1 MKANIPFPYSNLFLL
16 IIYLRELLRVHKFYS
31 PINILVY
38 LIWVYKNIHI
48 EYQYYVI
55 NKFHNILLELYY
67 RNGMITIVSG
77 TKQSTVTLM
86 ESEYT
91 HENYGHLIYWCTI
104 GKCMHALSLL
114 INLSFNTYPPC
125 DISRHFFVHGIYS
138 TIYFSGSSVSAPD
151 NIILYQL
158 IKTIYMVFPH
168 HEEKSAAET

>member
-1 MKANIPFPYSNLFLL
+1 M
-16 IIYLRELLRVHKFYS
+16 
-31 PINILVY
+31 
-38 LIWVYKNIHI
+38 
-48 EYQYYVI
+48 
-55 NKFHNILLELYY
+55 ELYY

-138 TIYFSGSSVSAPD
+138 IIYFSGSSVSAPD

-158 IKTIYMVFPH
+158 IKTIYMVFPPSWGKKCRRNVTLYALWIFNEFDQH
-168 HEEKSAAET
+168 VCSRQVV